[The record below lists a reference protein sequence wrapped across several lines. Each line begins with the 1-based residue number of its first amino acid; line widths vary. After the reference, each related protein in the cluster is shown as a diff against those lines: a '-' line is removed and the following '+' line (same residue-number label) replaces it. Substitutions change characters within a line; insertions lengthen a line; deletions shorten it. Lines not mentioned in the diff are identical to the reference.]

1 MRIDNETVRASH
13 AMRDYIRL
21 CDAYRATARSQI
33 AAIQQIRR
41 HLTAPGEPTTD
52 QRTNELA
59 DLASREALTAQTDAV
74 FAERREQIRRR
85 LYELLALPSL
95 P

>member
-13 AMRDYIRL
+13 AMRDFMRL

-41 HLTAPGEPTTD
+41 HLTVPGAPTTA
-52 QRTNELA
+52 QRTSEFA
-59 DLASREALTAQTDAV
+59 DLGSQEALIVQTDAV
-74 FAERREQIRRR
+74 FAQRREQIRRR
-85 LYELLALPSL
+85 LNELLEVPNV